1 MHNIL
6 DNLFNLIFKNKNNR
20 FCQKRNQ
27 MPRVY
32 NINVTQDINII
43 SKLLFVINITHNY
56 LLYSLL
62 AI

>member
-6 DNLFNLIFKNKNNR
+6 YNLFNLIFKNKNNR
-20 FCQKRNQ
+20 FCQKWNQ

-43 SKLLFVINITHNY
+43 SKLLFIINITHNY